1 MHSDSD
7 KKNTTEISNP
17 TNTIVSK
24 DFDSS
29 LYISKDKNFVFTHQ
43 KVKKLAAAVYMIT
56 NFFDDNEPIKWSLR
70 SLSTELLKKNIALTD
85 TIFANSTATK
95 NSIREVILETVSL
108 LEVASFAGLV
118 SQMNVEVL
126 KKEFTVLLERME
138 HIGNPKKSGGAS
150 VTEQFFAVAELKE
163 NAVVESK
170 EMDQAQDTPVQAPV
184 IVKDNSSVFYA
195 NHYSTGSDDATDS
208 DVRTKLRDFS
218 PVAVKKNKRQSAIIN
233 LLKRKKEIMIK
244 DVVGIITDCSEKTIQ
259 RELLALV
266 DEGILRKEGERRW
279 TKYSLV

>member
-7 KKNTTEISNP
+7 KKNTNEISSPSNA
-17 TNTIVSK
+17 IASK

-56 NFFDDNEPIKWSLR
+56 NFFDDHEPIKWSLR
-70 SLSTELLKKNIALTD
+70 SLSTDLLKKNIALTD
-85 TIFANSTATK
+85 TIFANSTATRE
-95 NSIREVILETVSL
+95 SIREVILETVSL

-118 SQMNVEVL
+118 SSMNVEVL
-126 KKEFTVLLERME
+126 KKEFTILLERME
-138 HIGNPKKSGGAS
+138 LIGNPKNSTGAS
-150 VTEQFFAVAELKE
+150 VTEQFFAVAEPKE
-163 NAVVESK
+163 HLVNNQKSIPSVYSAEAIPS
-170 EMDQAQDTPVQAPV
+170 AP
-184 IVKDNSSVFYA
+184 IKDNSNVFY
-195 NHYSTGSDDATDS
+195 STEQVSQHPDISDMEN
-208 DVRTKLRDFS
+208 RMKLREFS

-266 DEGILRKEGERRW
+266 DEGMLKKEGERRW

>member
-7 KKNTTEISNP
+7 KKNMNEISNP
-17 TNTIVSK
+17 SSAIASK

-29 LYISKDKNFVFTHQ
+29 LFISKDKNFVFTHQ

-56 NFFDDNEPIKWSLR
+56 NFFDDHEPIKWSLR
-70 SLSTELLKKNIALTD
+70 SLSTQLLKKNIALTD
-85 TIFANSTATK
+85 TIFANSSSTRD
-95 NSIREVILETVSL
+95 SIKEVILETVSL

-118 SQMNVEVL
+118 SSMNVEVL
-126 KKEFTVLLERME
+126 KKEFTILLERME
-138 HIGNPKKSGGAS
+138 LIGNPTSSNGVSTA
-150 VTEQFFAVAELKE
+150 EQFFAVA
-163 NAVVESK
+163 
-170 EMDQAQDTPVQAPV
+170 DPAPV
-184 IVKDNSSVFYA
+184 TPSQQKSIPSIYKGETSPAVQIKDNSNVL
-195 NHYSTGSDDATDS
+195 YSEQLVPTQTDVSDTEN
-208 DVRTKLRDFS
+208 RMKLREFS

-266 DEGILRKEGERRW
+266 DEGVLKKEGERRW